1 MSMSVSN
8 SNTQF
13 ISSEILSYNNYIPS
27 STKYNVNRHLTL
39 HTKFKGKNMLNSYLK
54 NNNLIKH
61 KNNNEII
68 NSNTKRR
75 KSVNSFVNTSSNNP
89 STFETSFSNS
99 FFDMKSL
106 QMKNLNI
113 SNISSNKILS
123 HLKPKSEKNKIKLD
137 IILGCEYFLSKN
149 VENKRKIEKF
159 IFNYQ
164 KKFDKRMEK
173 FITNI
178 NYSNQNII
186 KNKTKKNAEIN
197 LEIKNKGKIF
207 NKFENMMI
215 ICVLILYYL
224 NKKQKRNEAKI
235 IYLLIIKYNMKHIKY
250 LEESVNFQ
258 NLLTDKNFKYK
269 INIYKYANFVLLK
282 IYSLLI
288 KYGFLL
294 NLSFYGSLFLKKYLK
309 LSHRYYLY
317 SLAIHKNK
325 YVSKESIKNIK
336 IWFSSLNF
344 NSASFSIAN
353 YLPMKIP
360 IYFYNTALN
369 IYNFSEEYD
378 YDLKEK
384 YFILN
389 TKYNKSLLLY
399 INGESDKAIDTLKEI
414 KINLFAYIEDY
425 NYVEEKNVTK
435 FINKKQSK
443 SFQKIFNHII
453 LNEKNKNN
461 TIKKLTNINLELE
474 PLFISNT
481 PINIEMFVNKFT
493 NLYRIINIPNIFKFP
508 ILIKTELLMA
518 EIELDKKHH
527 RISYI
532 FTNHALAIIS
542 LIKKYKNNYILNKY
556 KEEEV
561 YINEFLNIIN
571 NLNIKTESNFEEEED
586 EESEKEYS
594 RAIKTL
600 KNKEIELK
608 ERINFNKNILKE
620 LEKFFIFM
628 TNLSF
633 YQIKILNDTQPKN
646 DKRNFLPILFEDQF
660 RDCLSLRQ
668 NLLLND
674 LNIMNL
680 SRYIILKD
688 PFKLIIPSNLNISKE
703 YLEKPE
709 LFKYSFI
716 NTNESR
722 QKEEKLLDKK
732 VNKIFKQIINSSKN
746 GLLTLL
752 NNNKNLVIK
761 IIKRSNKADIKNI
774 LENPEVLKNPIEKYR
789 KKHKNYFDIN
799 PFEIQR
805 RKSFI
810 INNTLFLKKN
820 KLFEIGNEPKICL
833 NIKKDKEKSTDNYFR
848 KDLNLYIN
856 TENNNSSKIRPRKS
870 LDKSNIVF
878 RNNNLLNKENKK
890 VKKMDSYNSNI
901 NLSLLESDT
910 NF

>member
-1 MSMSVSN
+1 
-8 SNTQF
+8 
-13 ISSEILSYNNYIPS
+13 
-27 STKYNVNRHLTL
+27 
-39 HTKFKGKNMLNSYLK
+39 
-54 NNNLIKH
+54 
-61 KNNNEII
+61 
-68 NSNTKRR
+68 
-75 KSVNSFVNTSSNNP
+75 
-89 STFETSFSNS
+89 
-99 FFDMKSL
+99 
-106 QMKNLNI
+106 
-113 SNISSNKILS
+113 
-123 HLKPKSEKNKIKLD
+123 
-137 IILGCEYFLSKN
+137 
-149 VENKRKIEKF
+149 
-159 IFNYQ
+159 
-164 KKFDKRMEK
+164 
-173 FITNI
+173 
-178 NYSNQNII
+178 
-186 KNKTKKNAEIN
+186 
-197 LEIKNKGKIF
+197 
-207 NKFENMMI
+207 
-215 ICVLILYYL
+215 
-224 NKKQKRNEAKI
+224 
-235 IYLLIIKYNMKHIKY
+235 
-250 LEESVNFQ
+250 
-258 NLLTDKNFKYK
+258 
-269 INIYKYANFVLLK
+269 
-282 IYSLLI
+282 
-288 KYGFLL
+288 
-294 NLSFYGSLFLKKYLK
+294 
-309 LSHRYYLY
+309 
-317 SLAIHKNK
+317 
-325 YVSKESIKNIK
+325 
-336 IWFSSLNF
+336 
-344 NSASFSIAN
+344 
-353 YLPMKIP
+353 
-360 IYFYNTALN
+360 
-369 IYNFSEEYD
+369 
-378 YDLKEK
+378 
-384 YFILN
+384 
-389 TKYNKSLLLY
+389 
-399 INGESDKAIDTLKEI
+399 
-414 KINLFAYIEDY
+414 
-425 NYVEEKNVTK
+425 
-435 FINKKQSK
+435 
-443 SFQKIFNHII
+443 
-453 LNEKNKNN
+453 
-461 TIKKLTNINLELE
+461 
-474 PLFISNT
+474 
-481 PINIEMFVNKFT
+481 
-493 NLYRIINIPNIFKFP
+493 
-508 ILIKTELLMA
+508 MA
-518 EIELDKKHH
+518 EIELDRKYH

-532 FTNHALAIIS
+532 FINHALAIIS

-556 KEEEV
+556 KEEEI

-571 NLNIKTESNFEEEED
+571 NLNIKTESNFEEED
-586 EESEKEYS
+586 EECEKEYS

-810 INNTLFLKKN
+810 INNTLFRSKN
-820 KLFEIGNEPKICL
+820 KLFEIGNEHKICL
-833 NIKKDKEKSTDNYFR
+833 NIKKDKEKSTGSSFR

-856 TENNNSSKIRPRKS
+856 TEGNNSSKFRPRKS

-890 VKKMDSYNSNI
+890 VNKMDSYNSNI

>member
-1 MSMSVSN
+1 
-8 SNTQF
+8 
-13 ISSEILSYNNYIPS
+13 
-27 STKYNVNRHLTL
+27 
-39 HTKFKGKNMLNSYLK
+39 
-54 NNNLIKH
+54 
-61 KNNNEII
+61 
-68 NSNTKRR
+68 
-75 KSVNSFVNTSSNNP
+75 
-89 STFETSFSNS
+89 
-99 FFDMKSL
+99 
-106 QMKNLNI
+106 
-113 SNISSNKILS
+113 
-123 HLKPKSEKNKIKLD
+123 
-137 IILGCEYFLSKN
+137 
-149 VENKRKIEKF
+149 
-159 IFNYQ
+159 
-164 KKFDKRMEK
+164 
-173 FITNI
+173 
-178 NYSNQNII
+178 
-186 KNKTKKNAEIN
+186 
-197 LEIKNKGKIF
+197 
-207 NKFENMMI
+207 
-215 ICVLILYYL
+215 
-224 NKKQKRNEAKI
+224 
-235 IYLLIIKYNMKHIKY
+235 
-250 LEESVNFQ
+250 
-258 NLLTDKNFKYK
+258 
-269 INIYKYANFVLLK
+269 
-282 IYSLLI
+282 
-288 KYGFLL
+288 
-294 NLSFYGSLFLKKYLK
+294 
-309 LSHRYYLY
+309 
-317 SLAIHKNK
+317 
-325 YVSKESIKNIK
+325 
-336 IWFSSLNF
+336 
-344 NSASFSIAN
+344 
-353 YLPMKIP
+353 
-360 IYFYNTALN
+360 
-369 IYNFSEEYD
+369 
-378 YDLKEK
+378 
-384 YFILN
+384 
-389 TKYNKSLLLY
+389 
-399 INGESDKAIDTLKEI
+399 
-414 KINLFAYIEDY
+414 
-425 NYVEEKNVTK
+425 
-435 FINKKQSK
+435 
-443 SFQKIFNHII
+443 
-453 LNEKNKNN
+453 
-461 TIKKLTNINLELE
+461 
-474 PLFISNT
+474 
-481 PINIEMFVNKFT
+481 
-493 NLYRIINIPNIFKFP
+493 
-508 ILIKTELLMA
+508 MA
-518 EIELDKKHH
+518 EIELDIKHH

-556 KEEEV
+556 KEEEI

-774 LENPEVLKNPIEKYR
+774 IENPEILKYPIEKYR

-820 KLFEIGNEPKICL
+820 KLFGIGNEPKICL
-833 NIKKDKEKSTDNYFR
+833 NIKKDKEKSTDNSFR

-870 LDKSNIVF
+870 LDKSNITF
-878 RNNNLLNKENKK
+878 RNNNLLNKESKK
-890 VKKMDSYNSNI
+890 AKKMDSYNSNI

-910 NF
+910 NSL